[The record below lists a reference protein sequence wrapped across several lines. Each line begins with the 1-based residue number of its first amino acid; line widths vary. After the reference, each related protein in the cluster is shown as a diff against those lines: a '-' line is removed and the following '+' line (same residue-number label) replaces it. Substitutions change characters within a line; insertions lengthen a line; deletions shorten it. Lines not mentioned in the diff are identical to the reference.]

1 MDRWGGY
8 RRRAA
13 GPGGAF
19 RNWRADLTHA
29 LEGLGG
35 RVDEVGAVLQRRLD
49 DLASVAQL
57 NTQALSTLLPSVI
70 LREDA
75 QANRQTLDTLMAKL
89 LDALSAT
96 VAHEH
101 EWENP
106 LSTEEGRRLQDYRK
120 RLTVGADLPPD
131 ALSDMKVLADR
142 VHAERPDDA
151 SSLALGLLAALLS
164 TLALSSHSSTN

>member
-1 MDRWGGY
+1 MHSPRI
-8 RRRAA
+8 
-13 GPGGAF
+13 
-19 RNWRADLTHA
+19 AD
-29 LEGLGG
+29 
-35 RVDEVGAVLQRRLD
+35 
-49 DLASVAQL
+49 
-57 NTQALSTLLPSVI
+57 
-70 LREDA
+70 
-75 QANRQTLDTLMAKL
+75 
-89 LDALSAT
+89 
-96 VAHEH
+96 EH